1 MDNERDQ
8 GMSYTRREFLRRL
21 GLTAG
26 AVPLATALTAC
37 DETMGEENNLPEE
50 EMPLELPTYSY
61 EGEQGPEGLFSH
73 GVASGDP
80 LSDAVILWTRVSPTD
95 PDSEVEIFWEMG
107 TDPELTEL
115 VAAGYLTT
123 SGSRRSRAC
132 CSQARRRSGCSW
144 RCSGATR
151 AST

>member
-1 MDNERDQ
+1 
-8 GMSYTRREFLRRL
+8 MSYTRREFLRRL

-123 SGSRRSRAC
+123 SGSRDFTAKVDVAPWYDLLLPLPFARPRLQHRSHPHRA
-132 CSQARRRSGCSW
+132 
-144 RCSGATR
+144 
-151 AST
+151 